1 MSEHGIDEAA
11 VAALAATVTGL
22 VAAPGDAGFDEECA
36 TYNPYTP
43 MRPAVVVGAA
53 SGRDVAAAIR
63 FAGEHGLP
71 VATLTTGHQ
80 VRGADGAVLINLR
93 RLNRVTVDV
102 DARTARI
109 GGGALWS
116 EVLAVT
122 TPAGLAPVNGSAPH
136 VGATGYLLGGGH
148 SPTLGRLYG
157 YGADT
162 VRSVEIVTAD
172 GNARRVTADSDPDLF
187 FAVRGGKG
195 NFGVVTALEVEL
207 FPVTRFYGGAVFVAG
222 EHAPTLLHA
231 WRTWA
236 PALPESATTSVA
248 VQRLPPDP
256 ALPEPLRGAFVVALR
271 FAFIGDAAEG
281 ERVFAPMRGAAPIL
295 VDGVRDRP
303 YAEVGLIH
311 TDPPGPLPYV
321 DRTTGLRDLPAEAV
335 DALLALVGPGTGCPL
350 VSVELRALGG
360 ALDRRPEP
368 PNAVATRGMP
378 FVLFGFGVGG
388 PEALPQLRGYLGRVL
403 DAVSPWAHGRQM
415 ANFLSAVDEG
425 ATPAEVRAAYGD
437 EIYDRLSKIKQV
449 YDPGNLFRAN
459 HNIPPA

>member
-1 MSEHGIDEAA
+1 MNQHVDAAA
-11 VAALAATVTGL
+11 VAGLAAAVTGR
-22 VAAPGDAGFDEECA
+22 VAAPGDDGYDAECA
-36 TYNPYTP
+36 TFNPLTP

-80 VRGADGAVLINLR
+80 ARNVDGGVLINLR
-93 RLNRVTVDV
+93 RLNRVTVDRE
-102 DARTARI
+102 ALTARI
-109 GGGALWS
+109 GGGALWA

-122 TPAGLAPVNGSAPH
+122 TPFGLAPVNGSAPG
-136 VGATGYLLGGGH
+136 VGATGYLLGGGQ

-162 VRSVEIVTAD
+162 IRSVEIVTAD

-195 NFGVVTALEVEL
+195 NFGVVTAVEIAL
-207 FPVTRFYGGAVFVAG
+207 FPVARFYGGAVFAAG
-222 EHAPTLLHA
+222 EDAPALLHA

-271 FAFIGDAAEG
+271 FAFVGDPAEG
-281 ERVFAPMRGAAPIL
+281 EAHFAPMRAVVPLLA
-295 VDGVRDRP
+295 DGVLDRP
-303 YAEVGLIH
+303 YDEVALIH

-321 DRTTGLRDLPAEAV
+321 DRTTGLRELPAEAV
-335 DALLALVGPGTGCPL
+335 DALLALVGPGTDCPL

-360 ALDRRPEP
+360 ALDRQPEP

-388 PEALPQLRGYLGRVL
+388 PEALPELRGYLARVM
-403 DAVSPWAHGRQM
+403 DAVTPWAHDRKM
-415 ANFLSAVDEG
+415 VNFMSATDEND
-425 ATPAEVRAAYGD
+425 VRAAYGD
-437 EIYDRLSKIKQV
+437 EIFDRLVKIKQV
-449 YDPGNLFRAN
+449 HDPQNLFRVN
-459 HNIPPA
+459 HNIAPA

>member
-1 MSEHGIDEAA
+1 MSENGIDA
-11 VAALAATVTGL
+11 AALAALRAAVTGV
-22 VAAPGDAGFDEECA
+22 VAAPGDDGYDAECA

-63 FAGEHGLP
+63 FAAAHGRA

-80 VRGADGAVLINLR
+80 ARAADGAVLINLR
-93 RLNRVTVDV
+93 RLRRVTVDP

-109 GGGALWS
+109 GGGALWA
-116 EVLAVT
+116 EVLAAT
-122 TPAGLAPVNGSAPH
+122 TPFGLAPVNGSAPG

-148 SPTLGRLYG
+148 SPTLGRLHG

-162 VRSVEIVTAD
+162 IRSVEIVTAD
-172 GNARRVTADSDPDLF
+172 GTARRVTADSDPDLF

-195 NFGVVTALEVEL
+195 NFGVVTALEIAL
-207 FPVTRFYGGAVFVAG
+207 FPVPRFYGGAVYVPG
-222 EHAPTLLHA
+222 EHAPALLHA
-231 WRTWA
+231 WRSWA
-236 PALPESATTSVA
+236 PGLPESATTSVA

-271 FAFIGDAAEG
+271 FAFIGGAAEG
-281 ERVFAPMRGAAPIL
+281 ETLFAPMRAVTPL
-295 VDGVRDRP
+295 LLDGVRDRP
-303 YAEVGLIH
+303 YAEMGAVH
-311 TDPPGPLPYV
+311 SDPPGPLPYV

-335 DALLALVGPGTGCPL
+335 DALLALIGPGTDCPL
-350 VSVELRALGG
+350 ASVELRALGG
-360 ALDRRPEP
+360 ALDREPEP

-388 PEALPQLRGYLGRVL
+388 PAALPELRSYLARVL
-403 DAVSPWAHGRQM
+403 DAVSPWAHARQM
-415 ANFLSAVDEG
+415 VNFISAADEG
-425 ATPAEVRAAYGD
+425 TTPAEVRAAYGD
-437 EIYDRLSKIKQV
+437 EIHERLAKIKQV

-459 HNIPPA
+459 HNIVPA